1 MLAPLPDFYGYTST
15 YAQASTTQRLPLL
28 RHSEQA
34 TKLRRFNWRP
44 TAQHRF
50 FRTILSADDV

>member
-1 MLAPLPDFYGYTST
+1 MLAPLPDFDGYTST
-15 YAQASTTQRLPLL
+15 YAQASTMQRLPLL

-50 FRTILSADDV
+50 FRTILSADDD